1 MDELAITSYVRS
13 FFSNGEK
20 KIVSVR
26 AGNVIGGGD
35 WSPDRLIPDI
45 VRAFEKD
52 EPVVLRNPDSIRP
65 WQHVLEPLSGYLMM
79 GEKMFTDD
87 QYLGAYNFGPDI
99 SDTMRVEDIVKKAI
113 EILGR

>member
-65 WQHVLEPLSGYLMM
+65 WQHVLEPLSGYLMI
-79 GEKMFTDD
+79 GEKMLTDD

-99 SDTMRVEDIVKKAI
+99 SDTMRVEDIVQKAI